1 MIGVYVLEISVG
13 RNISVKVGKLG
24 SVNFDKGLYAYVGSA
39 QNNLEKRVKRHLS
52 KQKKIFWHIDYLLAN
67 KHVKIAE
74 VFFKS
79 ECRKSEECRFAAEMA
94 KSSLSMTGFG
104 SSDCKCASHL
114 YKLRGVQFLRQYMTE
129 KQWCPL
135 GQGAVK

>member
-24 SVNFDKGLYAYVGSA
+24 SVNFDKGLYAYAGSA

-52 KQKKIFWHIDYLLAN
+52 KQKKIFWHIDYLLAH

-79 ECRKSEECRFAAEMA
+79 AEKSEECRFAAEMA
-94 KSSLSMTGFG
+94 KSSLPMTGFG